1 MKTKNLVKRTLFV
14 FKKNY
19 ANHTELKMA
28 LTSDP
33 TTSSLSS
40 SSTSGIVLI

>member
-19 ANHTELKMA
+19 TNHMQKEMMFA
-28 LTSDP
+28 SDP
-33 TTSSLSS
+33 TTNSLSS
-40 SSTSGIVLI
+40 STNSGIVLI